1 MKISILILKLFK
13 FWLKGFRLIDFYVD
27 DEIPPVDYCDFII
40 GDCNFDK
47 SITLVNFEVTL

>member
-40 GDCNFDK
+40 SDCNFDK